1 MHSDDRLAQPDVR
14 ISLILIFAVTYTFIR
29 SIHNT
34 KREDVTFLAFQV
46 WVLGMSLVALLNE
59 SIPHTLAAL
68 LTHLL
73 ATTWSVYQIF
83 NTRSFQV
90 RV

>member
-1 MHSDDRLAQPDVR
+1 MDL
-14 ISLILIFAVTYTFIR
+14 FAH

-34 KREDVTFLAFQV
+34 KREDVTFLAFQT

-73 ATTWSVYQIF
+73 ATAWSVYQIF
-83 NTRSFQV
+83 NTRTFQV

>member
-1 MHSDDRLAQPDVR
+1 MDFFV
-14 ISLILIFAVTYTFIR
+14 R

-34 KREDVTFLAFQV
+34 KREDVTFLAFQT
-46 WVLGMSLVALLNE
+46 WVLGMQSLVALLNE

-68 LTHLL
+68 THLL
-73 ATTWSVYQIF
+73 GQFT
-83 NTRSFQV
+83 FQV